1 MCEKQDRNSI
11 KQLEERILKVYP
23 NTYTF
28 TKNLAEQIV
37 ASNSNGLPVAI
48 VRPSIIG
55 ASLEEPCPGWLDN
68 IYGLT
73 SIFYI
78 LSIIIVFFKYKLI
91 YFTVTIIQRF
101 LYFTYYTEQ
110 LIILSELC
118 KLFILRDFK
127 KRVSQL
133 KKKIIY

>member
-118 KLFILRDFK
+118 KLFISRDFK